1 MSLWFCLLDQQ
12 KASTVDKAAVVQAKS
27 VVIPLRGL
35 DLAPLPAA
43 EHRDA
48 AGDLG
53 SEGAA
58 SLFPPEEVLP
68 ERHRFRLD
76 AVAFWSSGRRS

>member
-1 MSLWFCLLDQQ
+1 
-12 KASTVDKAAVVQAKS
+12 
-27 VVIPLRGL
+27 VIPLRGL

-58 SLFPPEEVLP
+58 SLFLPEEVLP
-68 ERHRFRLD
+68 ERHRFRWTRL
-76 AVAFWSSGRRS
+76 AFWSVRQEIAALVLCSTLISWWY